1 MSAFGQYMQHA
12 EVMSRVA
19 LPQNF
24 CQMLSAK
31 RWINQELLQANLKTK
46 AFDLNSKMLDS
57 VGKQTRPRLI
67 VDNFMVD
74 INQLVQKKRYSRKV
88 AQHSSYF
95 EFTFI
100 SKIK

>member
-1 MSAFGQYMQHA
+1 MQHA

-31 RWINQELLQANLKTK
+31 RWINQELLQPNLKTK

-57 VGKQTRPRLI
+57 VGRQTRPQLI

-74 INQLVQKKRYSRKV
+74 ITSWYKKSGIVEK
-88 AQHSSYF
+88 
-95 EFTFI
+95 
-100 SKIK
+100 

>member
-1 MSAFGQYMQHA
+1 MQHA

-46 AFDLNSKMLDS
+46 AFDLNSKMIDS
-57 VGKQTRPRLI
+57 VTQTRPRLI

-74 INQLVQKKRYSRKV
+74 IKQLVQKKRYSRKV

>member
-31 RWINQELLQANLKTK
+31 RWINQELLQPNLKTK

-57 VGKQTRPRLI
+57 VGRQTRPQLI

-74 INQLVQKKRYSRKV
+74 ITSWYKKSGIVEK
-88 AQHSSYF
+88 
-95 EFTFI
+95 
-100 SKIK
+100 

>member
-24 CQMLSAK
+24 CHMLSAK
-31 RWINQELLQANLKTK
+31 RWINQELLQPNLKTK
-46 AFDLNSKMLDS
+46 AFDLNSKILDS
-57 VGKQTRPRLI
+57 VGRQTRPRLI

-74 INQLVQKKRYSRKV
+74 IIQLVQKSGIVEK
-88 AQHSSYF
+88 
-95 EFTFI
+95 
-100 SKIK
+100 